1 MLIRGWPSKQG
12 RHRLLYS
19 LLGPQLD
26 GEGDELG
33 VLLDERAQL
42 LVVRIFGRVLL
53 QVQRHARAARQRLAI
68 GVLLDLHKS
77 PVSLMAEQSLS
88 QGAVLLQVQRHA
100 RAARQ
105 RLPIRVLLDLWRKDS
120 AFHDYELSKG
130 LRHARAMR
138 QRLNFDVLLDL

>member
-1 MLIRGWPSKQG
+1 
-12 RHRLLYS
+12 
-19 LLGPQLD
+19 
-26 GEGDELG
+26 
-33 VLLDERAQL
+33 
-42 LVVRIFGRVLL
+42 
-53 QVQRHARAARQRLAI
+53 
-68 GVLLDLHKS
+68 
-77 PVSLMAEQSLS
+77 MAEQSLS